1 MRTIQQRT
9 KFKQDRKRCQRR
21 GLDMTLLVKV
31 VDILR
36 QNGTPPERCRPHKLH
51 GDYSGYWECH
61 IAPDWL
67 LIYDIQ
73 DDAILG
79 LVATGTH
86 TDLFG

>member
-1 MRTIQQRT
+1 MRTIQERT

-21 GLDMTLLVKV
+21 GLDMTLLVEV
-31 VDILR
+31 VDVLR
-36 QNGTPPERCRPHKLH
+36 QDGALPERCRPHKLH
-51 GDYSGYWECH
+51 GDFSGYWDCH

-67 LIYDIQ
+67 LIYDIE

-86 TDLFG
+86 ADLFR